1 MNDERIEFITG
12 EINAYKQLLINTDYK
27 ALKHADGVLSDEEYA
42 ETLELRKSYREKIN
56 MYEEELQKLLN

>member
-12 EINAYKQLLINTDYK
+12 EINAYKQLLTNTDYK